1 MDGVLTRL
9 ILLVIVVSAVVFPGG
24 CNDNIDSGTLPY
36 LGERGAGE
44 TLLNGGSEQAEANV
58 EPVEEVT
65 ATGNGNLTI
74 VLYFVNKEGYLTAE
88 KRVIPKTPGV
98 ARAAMNELI
107 KGPTAQSGLYA
118 SIPPGTRLKDIKI
131 EDGLATVDFTESI
144 QSKHPGGSAGE
155 SLTIGSIVNTL
166 TQFPSV
172 QEVQILV
179 EGRVVETLAG
189 HLDISKPLE
198 RQAEIIRPNP
208 GTF

>member
-74 VLYFVNKEGYLTAE
+74 VLYFGNKEGYLTAE
-88 KRVIPKTPGV
+88 KRVIPKTLGV

-118 SIPPGTRLKDIKI
+118 SIPRVPG
-131 EDGLATVDFTESI
+131 
-144 QSKHPGGSAGE
+144 
-155 SLTIGSIVNTL
+155 
-166 TQFPSV
+166 
-172 QEVQILV
+172 
-179 EGRVVETLAG
+179 
-189 HLDISKPLE
+189 
-198 RQAEIIRPNP
+198 
-208 GTF
+208 

>member
-74 VLYFVNKEGYLTAE
+74 VLYFGNKEGYLTAE
-88 KRVIPKTPGV
+88 KRVIPKTPG
-98 ARAAMNELI
+98 L
-107 KGPTAQSGLYA
+107 PGL
-118 SIPPGTRLKDIKI
+118 P
-131 EDGLATVDFTESI
+131 
-144 QSKHPGGSAGE
+144 
-155 SLTIGSIVNTL
+155 
-166 TQFPSV
+166 
-172 QEVQILV
+172 
-179 EGRVVETLAG
+179 
-189 HLDISKPLE
+189 
-198 RQAEIIRPNP
+198 
-208 GTF
+208 